1 MFNSVLSTPLQSE
14 MKKAGSRSFHF
25 DGAADKSVMLFLRCT
40 QKTNRLLI
48 DIFRVHVLHY
58 ECLLNLFH
66 RKKMYYAQMFAE
78 KG

>member
-1 MFNSVLSTPLQSE
+1 MFTRALSTPLQSE
-14 MKKAGSRSFHF
+14 KKKAGPRSFCF
-25 DGAADKSVMLFLRCT
+25 NGAADKSVTLFFRGT

-58 ECLLNLFH
+58 ECLLNLVH
-66 RKKMYYAQMFAE
+66 RKKMYYTQMFAE